1 MGESLHANDAPATG
15 RSHVPSA
22 KGPASSGPLADVVPA
37 VTPPASRQVDPLIEK
52 LAIVRDM
59 LGRLETKLRE
69 DEPDRVPKE
78 DDQTLRGALQHI
90 GDDRLTRLS
99 LAYSL
104 CVRGLTAPLP
114 SGAWKRELAEEVGE
128 ARRAAIARLDA
139 LERLARFPVGRLW
152 LRLRAALWRAA
163 LRSRPRER
171 PSSPEE
177 GGRVHRAA

>member
-1 MGESLHANDAPATG
+1 VLGVSAPPT
-15 RSHVPSA
+15 
-22 KGPASSGPLADVVPA
+22 
-37 VTPPASRQVDPLIEK
+37 SRHVDPLIEK
-52 LAIVRDM
+52 LALVREM

-69 DEPDRVPKE
+69 SEPDRIPKE

-114 SGAWKRELAEEVGE
+114 SGAWKRELAEEVDE

-139 LERLARFPVGRLW
+139 LDRLARFSVGRLW
-152 LRLRAALWRAA
+152 LRLRAALWQAA
-163 LRSRPRER
+163 LRSRSRQH
-171 PSSPEE
+171 PSSPEK
-177 GGRVHRAA
+177 GGHLHRAA